1 MHLQALT
8 TGKNMK
14 YLLLVLIFFSPSLWA
29 ENPLLSKELITS
41 LSAISE
47 KIDNLETKY
56 PKTFAQSDKFGMSDQ
71 AKAVKFIEASKA
83 YPDVKNIL
91 SASGFKNLNELYDVS
106 IRFMGAL
113 YFVQMQKMPEGSG
126 PNAMIQSLE
135 ASIKQMK
142 QSGAPT
148 SVINTMEESLIETKA
163 QLKDMQLAT
172 NKASKAD
179 KAFVSNNLDWAMSM
193 ISEESEEAN

>member
-1 MHLQALT
+1 
-8 TGKNMK
+8 MK

-29 ENPLLSKELITS
+29 DSPLLSKALIKS
-41 LSAISE
+41 LSTISE
-47 KIDNLETKY
+47 KIDSLETKY
-56 PKTFAQSDKFGMSDQ
+56 PKIFAESDKFGMSDQ

-91 SASGFKNLNELYDVS
+91 SKSEFKNLNELYEVS

-193 ISEESEEAN
+193 ISEEPAEADF